1 MAKKTR
7 VILVDERGGV
17 TQVANVEQKKIE
29 KIKWLPEIEGNSITI
44 TFINNIPFSDRSW
57 KAGTR
62 TDSSLTGKLKIF
74 ELGKHEF
81 EYTVKG
87 WVGGRRGRVNPKLI
101 VDGGRRKAKN
111 RGRRRRIRS

>member
-7 VILVDERGGV
+7 VILVDETGGV
-17 TQVANVEQKKIE
+17 TQLVKVEQKKIE

-62 TDSSLTGKLKIF
+62 TGSGLTGKLKLF
-74 ELGKHEF
+74 ELGNHEF
-81 EYTVKG
+81 EYEVKG
-87 WVGGRRGRVNPKLI
+87 VVGRRRGRANPKLI
-101 VDGGRRKAKN
+101 VDGGRRKPKK
-111 RGRRRRIRS
+111 R